1 MSSDTSTLR
10 VTTHSVAGEHFAQV
24 IEAGDHKLLADRP
37 VSRGGSDLGPGP
49 YSYLLA
55 ALGA

>member
-1 MSSDTSTLR
+1 MISNQTTLR
-10 VTTHSVAGEHFAQV
+10 VTTRSVAGERFTQV
-24 IEAGDHKLLADRP
+24 IEAGGHRLLADRP
-37 VSRGGSDLGPGP
+37 VTLGGSDLGPGP